1 MKRCKVT
8 SAGTSK
14 EEACQTCQTYKNGA
28 VSNQLTVLSREGG
41 VCGDNVFRKYKESR
55 ILCEPRCLKCVHI
68 TCHPLKREVHR
79 KKTFSI
85 FPYPDGISLTKLSLG
100 GNKDVIYKLFPPRE
114 SLVCDIPAGDG
125 NIEKLFHGVQI
136 RLTFS
141 SF

>member
-1 MKRCKVT
+1 MKSCKVT

-41 VCGDNVFRKYKESR
+41 VCGDNVSRKYKESR
-55 ILCEPRCLKCVHI
+55 ILCEPHCLKCFHI

-79 KKTFSI
+79 KKSFSI
-85 FPYPDGISLTKLSLG
+85 FPYPDGMSLTKLSLG
-100 GNKDVIYKLFPPRE
+100 GNNDAYINYSRLGRVWYVTSRLGTGISKSFFTLCKYD
-114 SLVCDIPAGDG
+114 
-125 NIEKLFHGVQI
+125 
-136 RLTFS
+136 LTFS